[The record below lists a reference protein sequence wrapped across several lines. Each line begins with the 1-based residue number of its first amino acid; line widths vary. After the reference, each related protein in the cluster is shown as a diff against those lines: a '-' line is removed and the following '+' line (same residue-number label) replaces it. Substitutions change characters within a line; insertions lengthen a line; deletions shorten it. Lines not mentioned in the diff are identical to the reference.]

1 MTKEITINP
10 IGSPTVI
17 TFPNWKV
24 KPTVGADSYV
34 VLIGTLSDGFAA
46 HGPFYSYESACS
58 FADTYDEM
66 AWIMEIHNAEPPK
79 KPSLA

>member
-1 MTKEITINP
+1 MIEKITINP
-10 IGSPTVI
+10 IGSPTVV

-24 KPTVGADSYV
+24 KHTEGADSYV
-34 VLIGTLSDGFAA
+34 VLIGTLSDGFSA
-46 HGPFYSYESACS
+46 HGPFYNYESACS

-66 AWIMEIHNAEPPK
+66 AWIMEMHNAEPPK